1 MTKKRMKLLLGIA
14 LPIAVQNL
22 INFAVNLMDTVML
35 GQLGEMPLAASSLA
49 NQVFYVVTLVVYGI
63 GGGANVLA
71 AQYWGRK
78 DISSIYKILNY
89 TYMTAAGFALIA
101 GTAAIGIPEII
112 MRMFTH
118 DEAVI
123 TLGVEYLRIVGWS
136 YLLFTATTVTLCIL
150 RAAHIVRIAMILSCV
165 SLCVNVVLNYL
176 LIFGKCGMPRLG
188 IKGAAIATLSAR
200 AVEFLLLVGFL
211 WKKEREL
218 YLWRYFGGWIRK
230 LTRHD
235 RSLENC
241 GQEAENKVDG
251 QPKSLWKLYIST
263 SVPVIINE
271 LFWALGEAAVSMIL
285 GRMGTEIVSAN
296 AIYANISELSG
307 VVVQGMNSAACVIIG
322 NLVGAGAFDELKE
335 HKRLFQR
342 VSIVVGIL
350 GMVIMLVCRGFII
363 DLYNVTDVTKTYA
376 GQIMLIG
383 SAVEL
388 GRSVQTMNMMG
399 LLRGIGDV
407 KFSMLNDLLFLW
419 GFTIPLGALAGLVW
433 NLPVADVYVVLKL
446 DQFLK
451 IFTSEWRLRTLKIES
466 NVK

>member
-49 NQVFYVVTLVVYGI
+49 NQVFFIVTLVVYGI

-71 AQYWGRK
+71 AQYWGRE
-78 DISSIYKILNY
+78 DLPSIYKILNY

-101 GTAAIGIPEII
+101 GAAAIGIPGII

-118 DEAVI
+118 DEAVVS
-123 TLGVEYLRIVGWS
+123 LGVEYLKIVGWS

-150 RAAHIVRIAMILSCV
+150 RAAHIVRIAMVLSCV
-165 SLCVNVVLNYL
+165 SLCVNIVLNYL
-176 LIFGKCGMPRLG
+176 LIFGKCGMPQLG

-200 AVEFLLLVGFL
+200 AVEFLLLIGFL

-230 LTRHD
+230 LTGRH
-235 RSLENC
+235 RGSEQC
-241 GQEAENKVDG
+241 GQE
-251 QPKSLWKLYIST
+251 SLWKLYIST

-307 VVVQGMNSAACVIIG
+307 VVVQGMNSAACVIVG
-322 NLVGAGAFDELKE
+322 NLVGSGAFEELKE
-335 HKRLFQR
+335 HKKLFQR
-342 VSIVVGIL
+342 VSLAVGLL
-350 GMVIMLVCRGFII
+350 GMVIMLMCRGFII
-363 DLYNVTDVTKTYA
+363 DFYKVSDVTKAYA
-376 GQIMLIG
+376 SQIMLIG
-383 SAVEL
+383 SVVEL
-388 GRSVQTMNMMG
+388 GKSIQTMNMMG

-407 KFSMLNDLLFLW
+407 KFAMLNDLLFLW
-419 GFTIPLGALAGLVW
+419 CFTVPLGALAGLVW
-433 NLPVADVYVVLKL
+433 HLPVAIVYVALKL

-451 IFTSEWRLRTLKIES
+451 IFTSEYRLRTLKIES
-466 NVK
+466 IVK